1 MVARVLLS
9 PNQSGALL
17 AAVATVAAYLGRPS
31 PRGRTEAYAWP
42 PTRRSALHAAGAH
55 CFVPGARHASLRS
68 SRALSAS
75 RACLPGRPQRAWRCL
90 PSRLRVIHFSAQDD
104 HLHLIVE
111 ADDTHAL
118 RHGLRGLVI
127 RLAREVNHALG
138 RRGAVFGDRYH
149 ARTLTTPRAVRF
161 ALIYVLR
168 NRQKH
173 SAGERG
179 LDPCSSAPWFDGW
192 RESIPP
198 VAGSAPVVRARTWL
212 AAVGWRRHGLIA
224 TDDRPRSHGCR
235 RRRFQRSS
243 PHPRV

>member
-9 PNQSGALL
+9 PNQSGTLL
-17 AAVATVAAYLGRPS
+17 AAVATWGGRR
-31 PRGRTEAYAWP
+31 RGAGRK
-42 PTRRSALHAAGAH
+42 PTPGRRPGVPHCTRPARVFPAVRSALGAASHRG
-55 CFVPGARHASLRS
+55 F
-68 SRALSAS
+68 
-75 RACLPGRPQRAWRCL
+75 
-90 PSRLRVIHFSAQDD
+90 RVIHFSAQDD

-111 ADDTHAL
+111 ADDTRAL

-127 RLAREVNHALG
+127 RLARAVNHALG

-179 LDPCSSAPWFDGW
+179 LD
-192 RESIPP
+192 
-198 VAGSAPVVRARTWL
+198 
-212 AAVGWRRHGLIA
+212 
-224 TDDRPRSHGCR
+224 
-235 RRRFQRSS
+235 
-243 PHPRV
+243 

>member
-1 MVARVLLS
+1 VRCLRAARVF
-9 PNQSGALL
+9 P
-17 AAVATVAAYLGRPS
+17 AV
-31 PRGRTEAYAWP
+31 
-42 PTRRSALHAAGAH
+42 RSALGAASHRG
-55 CFVPGARHASLRS
+55 F
-68 SRALSAS
+68 
-75 RACLPGRPQRAWRCL
+75 
-90 PSRLRVIHFSAQDD
+90 RVIHFSAQDD

-111 ADDTHAL
+111 ADDTRAL

-127 RLAREVNHALG
+127 RLARAVNHALG

-235 RRRFQRSS
+235 RRRLQRSS
-243 PHPRV
+243 PYPRV

>member
-1 MVARVLLS
+1 MKVTRSLQLS
-9 PNQSGALL
+9 L
-17 AAVATVAAYLGRPS
+17 PS
-31 PRGRTEAYAWP
+31 PRTWGGRRRGAGRK
-42 PTRRSALHAAGAH
+42 PT
-55 CFVPGARHASLRS
+55 
-68 SRALSAS
+68 
-75 RACLPGRPQRAWRCL
+75 PGRRPGVPHCTRPAHIASCRGF
-90 PSRLRVIHFSAQDD
+90 RVIHFSAQDD

-111 ADDTHAL
+111 ADNTRAL

-127 RLAREVNHALG
+127 RLARAVNHALG

-235 RRRFQRSS
+235 RRRLQRSS